1 MFRHAFMPTYYL
13 SLPAFYSLA
22 LALSFIMSHLCPFFQ
37 LKYGSLYIVC
47 PGDLLNLDVN
57 FQASPEE
64 RDIKGT

>member
-1 MFRHAFMPTYYL
+1 MSIFSAENM
-13 SLPAFYSLA
+13 A
-22 LALSFIMSHLCPFFQ
+22 LN
-37 LKYGSLYIVC
+37 LYIVC